1 MGIQTSN
8 AALRYGELM
17 NETSTN
23 TSKTDA
29 QAAPLTVYFDGDC
42 PVCSREIAAYR
53 KLSGA
58 EHFAWVN
65 AAQASGEQDASVL
78 GEGLSREAALARMHV
93 RDANGQLIGGA
104 AAFAAIWTA
113 LPQFRWLGRIA
124 STRPA
129 LWILEPG
136 YRLFLKVRPLWQPA
150 KPARVERSHG
160 ELPKWL
166 IADLRSDHAGEA
178 GAVQIYRGALAVSR
192 DPALREFA
200 ERHLAT
206 ERDHLEKIE
215 QWLPASRRSWL
226 LPIWRVSGWL
236 TGALPALFGP
246 QVFFQTIAAVETFV
260 DEHYQAQIERLSGH
274 PEYEALRSLMIAC
287 QADEVAHRDEA
298 HDLSNSEMSL
308 LARAWSWLVRT
319 GSAFAVKI
327 CRLV

>member
-1 MGIQTSN
+1 MDESATKTP
-8 AALRYGELM
+8 E
-17 NETSTN
+17 
-23 TSKTDA
+23 TDA

-42 PVCSREIAAYR
+42 PVCRREIAAYR

-65 AAQASGEQDASVL
+65 AAQASGEQDASLL

-104 AAFAAIWTA
+104 AAFAAIWSA

-136 YRLFLKVRPLWQPA
+136 YRLFLKVRPLWQPSKA
-150 KPARVERSHG
+150 AQG

-166 IADLRSDHAGEA
+166 AGDLRTDHAGET
-178 GAVQIYRGALAVSR
+178 GAVQIYRGALAASR

-215 QWLPASRRSWL
+215 QWLPSSRRSWL
-226 LPIWRVSGWL
+226 LPIWRVSGWM
-236 TGALPALFGP
+236 TGALPALFGRR
-246 QVFFQTIAAVETFV
+246 VFFQTIEVVETFV
-260 DEHYQAQIERLSGH
+260 DEHYQEQITRLSGH
-274 PEYEALRSLMIAC
+274 PEYSALRSLMIAC

-298 HDLSNSEMSL
+298 HGLSNGEINPM
-308 LARAWSWLVRT
+308 ARAWLWLVGT

-327 CRLV
+327 CRLI